1 MKKKPISLGG
11 ATVVMAT
18 GNDWQ
23 LGISKSWRSL
33 KPTYTS
39 SFLDPVYLG
48 FSHIARFPF
57 ASRNITFIP
66 SHVFSLHTQSYI
78 QAFCTLQTPQ
88 WWAVLLCES
97 LLHPAASV
105 AALVSHTVW
114 FTHSYRPNSP
124 RNPHCCHLWALTA
137 LTPLHQAVRSKFT
150 EATSITAKGQIV
162 G

>member
-66 SHVFSLHTQSYI
+66 SHVFSPHTQSYI

-124 RNPHCCHLWALTA
+124 RNPHCSFFILFNSYCISNYSSSGWSFLFWY
-137 LTPLHQAVRSKFT
+137 
-150 EATSITAKGQIV
+150 
-162 G
+162 